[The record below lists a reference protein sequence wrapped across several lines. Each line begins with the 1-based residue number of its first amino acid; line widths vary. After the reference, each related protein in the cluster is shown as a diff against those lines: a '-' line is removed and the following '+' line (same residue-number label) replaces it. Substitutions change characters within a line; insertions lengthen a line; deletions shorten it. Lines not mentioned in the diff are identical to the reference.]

1 VSGVLLRVE
10 FDVYRKS
17 LWSCLLAA
25 LIIAGPFTTVASA
38 QIFFWPWNDGWGGG
52 RRPGAWDYRGRPD
65 YMRRAPRPGGY
76 ERAQRPRHDDDEIRG
91 DREAAARGSQGPL
104 VAIVSLSDQRI
115 FVYGSEGLV
124 ARSVVSTG
132 QPGYRTPTGV
142 FSVIQKNRYHESNI
156 YSGAPMPWMHRITWS
171 GIALHGGVVPRY
183 PASHGCIR
191 LTYDFA
197 PRLWAMSRVG
207 MRVIVAPHEVEP
219 VAITHPRL
227 PLPAMTPIP
236 PTASGE
242 KEPPRSAEL
251 DTPARVPTQPV
262 TLTDKS
268 PIAAAATAVR
278 MQNPLERARSLRA
291 KAIAAAATAEKA
303 VAPAVALARRTAT
316 EARTA
321 AAAVRRAKAAV
332 ALAERRL
339 AAASRGSELVKTAGA
354 VDAATKTEEAA
365 RQALDEARKVLTEA
379 MAAEEKASADAFAA
393 SAAARQALSAK
404 EEIAEALKASVWG
417 LEPVSVFVSRKEGR
431 IFLRQGFNQL
441 LDAPV
446 SIREPERALGTHV
459 FTAMA
464 AEDGGAALRWSVVT
478 VPDGGSHGPS
488 AAEALD
494 RIEVPKD
501 VEDEIADRLWAGA
514 SLIISDQGISKETG
528 QGTDF
533 VVLTK
538 Y

>member
-1 VSGVLLRVE
+1 MSGVLLRIE
-10 FDVYRKS
+10 FDFYRKS

-115 FVYGSEGLV
+115 FVYGSEGLI

-278 MQNPLERARSLRA
+278 MQNPLERARALRA
-291 KAIAAAATAEKA
+291 KAIAAAAAAEKA
-303 VAPAVALARRTAT
+303 STPAVALARRTAA

-321 AAAVRRAKAAV
+321 AAAVRRARATV

-339 AAASRGSELVKTAGA
+339 AAASHGSELVKTAGA
-354 VDAATKTEEAA
+354 VDAASKTEEAA
-365 RQALDEARKVLTEA
+365 RQALDEARKALTEA

-393 SAAARQALSAK
+393 SAAARQVLSAK
-404 EEIAEALKASVWG
+404 EEVAEALKASVWG

-464 AEDGGAALRWSVVT
+464 AEDGGATLRWSVVS
-478 VPDGGSHGPS
+478 VPDGGSHGAS

-514 SLIISDQGISKETG
+514 SLIISDQGISNETG

>member
-1 VSGVLLRVE
+1 
-10 FDVYRKS
+10 
-17 LWSCLLAA
+17 
-25 LIIAGPFTTVASA
+25 
-38 QIFFWPWNDGWGGG
+38 
-52 RRPGAWDYRGRPD
+52 
-65 YMRRAPRPGGY
+65 
-76 ERAQRPRHDDDEIRG
+76 
-91 DREAAARGSQGPL
+91 
-104 VAIVSLSDQRI
+104 LSDQRI
-115 FVYGSEGLV
+115 FVYGSEGLI

-251 DTPARVPTQPV
+251 DKPPRVPTQPV

-268 PIAAAATAVR
+268 PIAAAAVR
-278 MQNPLERARSLRA
+278 MQNPLERARALRA
-291 KAIAAAATAEKA
+291 KAIAAAAAAEKA
-303 VAPAVALARRTAT
+303 ATPAVALARRTAA

-321 AAAVRRAKAAV
+321 AAAVRRAKATV

-339 AAASRGSELVKTAGA
+339 AAASRDSELVKTAGA

-365 RQALDEARKVLTEA
+365 RQALDEASKALTEA
-379 MAAEEKASADAFAA
+379 MAAEDKASAEAFAA

-446 SIREPERALGTHV
+446 SIRDAERALGTHV

-464 AEDGGAALRWSVVT
+464 AEDGGATLRWSVVS
-478 VPDGGSHGPS
+478 VPDGGSHGAS

-494 RIEVPKD
+494 RIEIPKD
-501 VEDEIADRLWAGA
+501 VEDEIAERLWAGA